1 MEALMASYGG
11 SSSDEDVDTVSPS
24 SASASASASL
34 PQLSDETESFLPLP
48 PPPLS
53 LLDFPNSTSALDD
66 LPIGQAARVRSFPHV
81 QGNYA
86 VHLYIPVY
94 IPTNARKEVALFLKK
109 LSKLV
114 PALHLVDID
123 IPLDILCKDDH
134 KLEQALA
141 REFHISLSRT
151 VPIRVHQIDSIVT
164 MLRQKLQSQRRYW
177 IDFSKWETFVNDD
190 LSRTFLSMEI
200 IAGGLM
206 EIRKHIQVVNEV
218 YKLHNLPEFYKEGRP
233 HISLAWALGDLS
245 KLLSQSV
252 HDEMKKSMVKEK
264 SKRCIFTA
272 KFNGIE
278 CKIGKK
284 MFKICKFPDE

>member
-1 MEALMASYGG
+1 MDALRASYGG
-11 SSSDEDVDTVSPS
+11 SSSDEEVDTVSPP
-24 SASASASASL
+24 SASTSA
-34 PQLSDETESFLPLP
+34 PQFLDETVTFLPLP

-53 LLDFPNSTSALDD
+53 LLNFPNSTCVLDD
-66 LPIGQAARVRSFPHV
+66 LPIDQATRVRSFPHV

-86 VHLYIPVY
+86 LHVYIPVY
-94 IPTNARKEVALFLKK
+94 VPTNARKEVALFMKK
-109 LSKLV
+109 ISSLV

-123 IPLDILCKDDH
+123 IPLDVLCKDDQ
-134 KLEQALA
+134 KLEQAWA

-164 MLRQKLQSQRRYW
+164 MLRQKLQSPRRYW

-200 IAGGLM
+200 ITGGLM
-206 EIRKHIQVVNEV
+206 EIRKQIQVVNEV
-218 YKLHNLPEFYKEGRP
+218 YKLHNLPEFYKEARP
-233 HISLAWALGDLS
+233 HISVAWALGDVSQLS
-245 KLLSQSV
+245 SQAV
-252 HDEMKKSMVKEK
+252 HNELKRSAVKEPF
-264 SKRCIFTA
+264 KRCIFTT

-284 MFKICKFPDE
+284 MYKICKFPDE